1 MELSDSLSIQE
12 IAEEYTKAWN
22 SRAPENVA
30 AFKTENVQKDIV
42 GICVVFLQKF
52 RGDFFGWSSF
62 SDPQLFEIS
71 KGVFRENIT
80 QELLG
85 LCNRLLL

>member
-1 MELSDSLSIQE
+1 MPIVMRLQP
-12 IAEEYTKAWN
+12 AT
-22 SRAPENVA
+22 PENVA

-52 RGDFFGWSSF
+52 RRDLFGWSSF

-71 KGVFRENIT
+71 KDVFRENIT
-80 QELLG
+80 QELL
-85 LCNRLLL
+85 LASANPFPLLPVHK